1 MNLEAKINEEIKAA
15 MLAKEK
21 VRLTA
26 LRAVKAA
33 ILIAKTDGAAHELS
47 DDAVLKIMQKLVKQR
62 RESAELYTAQQ
73 RPELAANELEEASYI
88 ESFLPKP
95 LTPEELEEVLKGII
109 AQVGA
114 ASPADMGKVMGV
126 ATKQLA
132 GRADGRAISEAVKRL
147 LAAK

>member
-95 LTPEELEEVLKGII
+95 LTPEELEEALKGII